1 LKAIPSS
8 SRFSS
13 LRAFIAGTPHTDVNS
28 TNNDTILN
36 NTSHGESMMLDQR
49 KWDLGIKLQAP
60 SPYFIYCGNF
70 GVPAADTAVVLVP
83 DEVDQ
88 SA

>member
-1 LKAIPSS
+1 MI
-8 SRFSS
+8 
-13 LRAFIAGTPHTDVNS
+13 
-28 TNNDTILN
+28 
-36 NTSHGESMMLDQR
+36 LDQR

-83 DEVDQ
+83 DVVDQ